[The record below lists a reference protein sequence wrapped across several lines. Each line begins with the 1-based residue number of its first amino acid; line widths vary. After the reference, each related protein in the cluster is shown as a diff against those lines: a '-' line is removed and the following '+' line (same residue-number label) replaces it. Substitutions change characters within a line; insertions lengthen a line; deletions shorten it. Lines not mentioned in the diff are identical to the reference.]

1 MNLPPIM
8 YKFGITTF
16 PDVLTRFKAEVH
28 YSRGWRSIPLSRDY
42 DIKVIWSRWTTKK
55 EGLAA
60 EKWFRDTYP
69 KNFYCSE
76 PYNGIK
82 ECRVWTYNES
92 CLFKATL
99 LEKFPKSEIHTW
111 EAKIYYIQLT
121 LK

>member
-1 MNLPPIM
+1 M

-28 YSRGWRSIPLSRDY
+28 YGRGWRSIPLSRDY
-42 DIKVIWSRWTTKK
+42 DIKVIWSRWITKK

-60 EKWFRDTYP
+60 EKWFRNAYP
-69 KNFYCSE
+69 KNFYCLE

-121 LK
+121 LKQP